1 MISLSSLL
9 LLEAGYIEA
18 KSMKMPLPVPYSKYI
33 FKESL
38 SSLLR
43 RSGLSEINLTNTKL
57 SSNDDLDSQ
66 AYGVSKTF
74 DVAIYLTDDVNNRR
88 VVYNE
93 SRYPKVFVRQSDD
106 MLSTFEGQDD
116 GTYSSFLVSPSQPN
130 DIEMK
135 GKDDDDDDTHHKSV
149 CF

>member
-18 KSMKMPLPVPYSKYI
+18 KSITMPLPVPYSKYI

-66 AYGVSKTF
+66 AYKKKGTKKKQHVETTKKQKQVETTKKQYKQKQ
-74 DVAIYLTDDVNNRR
+74 VETTKKQKQQHNN
-88 VVYNE
+88 VE
-93 SRYPKVFVRQSDD
+93 
-106 MLSTFEGQDD
+106 
-116 GTYSSFLVSPSQPN
+116 
-130 DIEMK
+130 
-135 GKDDDDDDTHHKSV
+135 
-149 CF
+149 